1 MRHLLVS
8 KKTAERLAGSRTL
21 IPKNPKIRHR
31 APRDA
36 VRKWTHRPLAVE
48 RRTVNSHREAIEDPV
63 RRTEQVDKKRGEIE
77 GRLVVKAVD
86 SREETLADKLVVK
99 AVDSREETLADK
111 LGGSREET
119 LADKLVGSREETLA
133 DKLGDSREETLAD
146 KLGGSREETLA
157 DKLVDSREEM
167 LADKLVDSREETL
180 ADKLVDSREET
191 LADQLVDK
199 AEKVVWTDHRRIDI
213 PGPLEPIAK
222 KNDRRTEPLTDCISS
237 SCRPRF

>member
-21 IPKNPKIRHR
+21 IPKNPRMRHR
-31 APRDA
+31 APPDA

-63 RRTEQVDKKRGEIE
+63 RRTERVDKKRGEIE

-99 AVDSREETLADK
+99 DVDSREEMLADK
-111 LGGSREET
+111 LVGSREETLVDKLVGKDVDSREET

-133 DKLGDSREETLAD
+133 DKL
-146 KLGGSREETLA
+146 
-157 DKLVDSREEM
+157 
-167 LADKLVDSREETL
+167 
-180 ADKLVDSREET
+180 
-191 LADQLVDK
+191 VDK

-213 PGPLEPIAK
+213 PGPPEPLEPIAK

>member
-1 MRHLLVS
+1 M
-8 KKTAERLAGSRTL
+8 
-21 IPKNPKIRHR
+21 RHR
-31 APRDA
+31 APPDA

-63 RRTEQVDKKRGEIE
+63 RRTERVDKKRGEIE

-86 SREETLADKLVVK
+86 SREETPADK
-99 AVDSREETLADK
+99 A
-111 LGGSREET
+111 G
-119 LADKLVGSREETLA
+119 
-133 DKLGDSREETLAD
+133 
-146 KLGGSREETLA
+146 
-157 DKLVDSREEM
+157 
-167 LADKLVDSREETL
+167 
-180 ADKLVDSREET
+180 DSREET

>member
-21 IPKNPKIRHR
+21 IPKNPRMRHR
-31 APRDA
+31 APPDA

-63 RRTEQVDKKRGEIE
+63 RRTERVDKKRGEIE

-86 SREETLADKLVVK
+86 SREETLAVKLVGK
-99 AVDSREETLADK
+99 DVDSREEMLADK
-111 LGGSREET
+111 LVGSREETLVDKLVGKDVDSREET

-133 DKLGDSREETLAD
+133 DKL
-146 KLGGSREETLA
+146 
-157 DKLVDSREEM
+157 
-167 LADKLVDSREETL
+167 
-180 ADKLVDSREET
+180 
-191 LADQLVDK
+191 VDK

-213 PGPLEPIAK
+213 PGPPEPLEPIAK

>member
-1 MRHLLVS
+1 M
-8 KKTAERLAGSRTL
+8 
-21 IPKNPKIRHR
+21 
-31 APRDA
+31 
-36 VRKWTHRPLAVE
+36 
-48 RRTVNSHREAIEDPV
+48 
-63 RRTEQVDKKRGEIE
+63 
-77 GRLVVKAVD
+77 D

-99 AVDSREETLADK
+99 D
-111 LGGSREET
+111 
-119 LADKLVGSREETLA
+119 
-133 DKLGDSREETLAD
+133 
-146 KLGGSREETLA
+146 
-157 DKLVDSREEM
+157 VDSREEM

>member
-21 IPKNPKIRHR
+21 IPKNPRMRHR
-31 APRDA
+31 APPDA

-63 RRTEQVDKKRGEIE
+63 RRTERVDKKRGEIE
-77 GRLVVKAVD
+77 GRLVVKAVGSREETLVDKLVGKDVD
-86 SREETLADKLVVK
+86 SREETLADKLVGRREETLVDKLVVK
-99 AVDSREETLADK
+99 DVDSREETLADK
-111 LGGSREET
+111 LEGSREET
-119 LADKLVGSREETLA
+119 LV
-133 DKLGDSREETLAD
+133 
-146 KLGGSREETLA
+146 
-157 DKLVDSREEM
+157 V
-167 LADKLVDSREETL
+167 KLVDSREETL
-180 ADKLVDSREET
+180 ADK
-191 LADQLVDK
+191 LVDK

-213 PGPLEPIAK
+213 PGPPEPLEPIVK

>member
-21 IPKNPKIRHR
+21 IPKNPRMRHR
-31 APRDA
+31 APPDA

-63 RRTEQVDKKRGEIE
+63 RRTERVDKKRGEIE

-99 AVDSREETLADK
+99 DVDSREEM
-111 LGGSREET
+111 
-119 LADKLVGSREETLA
+119 LADKLVGSREETLV
-133 DKLGDSREETLAD
+133 DKLVGKDVDSREETLAD
-146 KLGGSREETLA
+146 KLVGRREETLVDKLVVKDVDSREETLA
-157 DKLVDSREEM
+157 DKLEGSREET
-167 LADKLVDSREETL
+167 LVVKLVDSREETL
-180 ADKLVDSREET
+180 ADK
-191 LADQLVDK
+191 LVDK

-213 PGPLEPIAK
+213 PGPPEPLEPIAK

>member
-1 MRHLLVS
+1 M
-8 KKTAERLAGSRTL
+8 
-21 IPKNPKIRHR
+21 
-31 APRDA
+31 
-36 VRKWTHRPLAVE
+36 
-48 RRTVNSHREAIEDPV
+48 
-63 RRTEQVDKKRGEIE
+63 
-77 GRLVVKAVD
+77 
-86 SREETLADKLVVK
+86 
-99 AVDSREETLADK
+99 
-111 LGGSREET
+111 
-119 LADKLVGSREETLA
+119 
-133 DKLGDSREETLAD
+133 
-146 KLGGSREETLA
+146 
-157 DKLVDSREEM
+157 DSREEM

>member
-21 IPKNPKIRHR
+21 IPKNPRMRHR
-31 APRDA
+31 APPDA

-63 RRTEQVDKKRGEIE
+63 RRTERVDKKRGEIE

-99 AVDSREETLADK
+99 D
-111 LGGSREET
+111 
-119 LADKLVGSREETLA
+119 
-133 DKLGDSREETLAD
+133 
-146 KLGGSREETLA
+146 
-157 DKLVDSREEM
+157 VDSREEM
-167 LADKLVDSREETL
+167 LADKLVDSREATLADKPVDSREETPADKLVGSREETLAVKLVVKDVGRREETL

>member
-21 IPKNPKIRHR
+21 IPKNPRMRHR
-31 APRDA
+31 APPDA

-63 RRTEQVDKKRGEIE
+63 RRTERVDKKRGEIE
-77 GRLVVKAVD
+77 GRLVVKA
-86 SREETLADKLVVK
+86 
-99 AVDSREETLADK
+99 
-111 LGGSREET
+111 
-119 LADKLVGSREETLA
+119 
-133 DKLGDSREETLAD
+133 
-146 KLGGSREETLA
+146 
-157 DKLVDSREEM
+157 
-167 LADKLVDSREETL
+167 VDSREETL

>member
-21 IPKNPKIRHR
+21 IPKNPRMRHR
-31 APRDA
+31 APPDA

-63 RRTEQVDKKRGEIE
+63 RRTERVDKKRGEIE

-86 SREETLADKLVVK
+86 SREETLADKLVGRREETLVDKLVVK
-99 AVDSREETLADK
+99 DVDSREETLADK
-111 LGGSREET
+111 LEGSREET
-119 LADKLVGSREETLA
+119 LV
-133 DKLGDSREETLAD
+133 
-146 KLGGSREETLA
+146 
-157 DKLVDSREEM
+157 V
-167 LADKLVDSREETL
+167 KLVDSREETL
-180 ADKLVDSREET
+180 ADK
-191 LADQLVDK
+191 LVDK

-213 PGPLEPIAK
+213 PGPPEPLEPIAK

>member
-21 IPKNPKIRHR
+21 IPKNPRMRHR
-31 APRDA
+31 APPDA

-63 RRTEQVDKKRGEIE
+63 RRTERVDKKRGEIE

-99 AVDSREETLADK
+99 DVDSREEM
-111 LGGSREET
+111 
-119 LADKLVGSREETLA
+119 LADKLVGSREETLV
-133 DKLGDSREETLAD
+133 DKLVVKDVDSREETLAD
-146 KLGGSREETLA
+146 KLEGSREETL
-157 DKLVDSREEM
+157 VV
-167 LADKLVDSREETL
+167 KLVDSREETL
-180 ADKLVDSREET
+180 ADK
-191 LADQLVDK
+191 LVDK

-213 PGPLEPIAK
+213 PGPPEPLEPIVK

>member
-1 MRHLLVS
+1 M
-8 KKTAERLAGSRTL
+8 
-21 IPKNPKIRHR
+21 
-31 APRDA
+31 
-36 VRKWTHRPLAVE
+36 RKWTHRPLAVE

-63 RRTEQVDKKRGEIE
+63 RRTERVDKKRGEIE

-99 AVDSREETLADK
+99 DVDSREEMLV
-111 LGGSREET
+111 
-119 LADKLVGSREETLA
+119 DKLVVKG
-133 DKLGDSREETLAD
+133 
-146 KLGGSREETLA
+146 
-157 DKLVDSREEM
+157 VDSREEM

-213 PGPLEPIAK
+213 PGPPEPLEPIAK
-222 KNDRRTEPLTDCISS
+222 KNDHRTEPLTDCISS

>member
-21 IPKNPKIRHR
+21 IPKNPRMRHR
-31 APRDA
+31 APPDA

-63 RRTEQVDKKRGEIE
+63 RRTERVDKKRGEIE

-157 DKLVDSREEM
+157 DKLVDSREE
-167 LADKLVDSREETL
+167 TL
-180 ADKLVDSREET
+180 ADKLGDSREET

>member
-21 IPKNPKIRHR
+21 IPKNPRMRHR
-31 APRDA
+31 APPDA

-63 RRTEQVDKKRGEIE
+63 RRTERVDKKRGEIE

-86 SREETLADKLVVK
+86 SREETLVDKLVVK
-99 AVDSREETLADK
+99 DVDSREEM
-111 LGGSREET
+111 
-119 LADKLVGSREETLA
+119 LADKLVGSREETLV
-133 DKLGDSREETLAD
+133 
-146 KLGGSREETLA
+146 
-157 DKLVDSREEM
+157 DKLVV
-167 LADKLVDSREETL
+167 KVVDSREETL
-180 ADKLVDSREET
+180 ADKLVD
-191 LADQLVDK
+191 K
-199 AEKVVWTDHRRIDI
+199 AEKVVWTVHRRIDI
-213 PGPLEPIAK
+213 PGPPEPLEPIAK

>member
-21 IPKNPKIRHR
+21 IPKNPRMRHR
-31 APRDA
+31 APPDA

-63 RRTEQVDKKRGEIE
+63 RRTERVDKKRGEIE

-86 SREETLADKLVVK
+86 SREETLADKLVGK
-99 AVDSREETLADK
+99 DVDSREETLVVKD
-111 LGGSREET
+111 
-119 LADKLVGSREETLA
+119 VGR
-133 DKLGDSREETLAD
+133 
-146 KLGGSREETLA
+146 
-157 DKLVDSREEM
+157 
-167 LADKLVDSREETL
+167 REETL

-222 KNDRRTEPLTDCISS
+222 KNDRRTEPFTDCISS

>member
-1 MRHLLVS
+1 M
-8 KKTAERLAGSRTL
+8 
-21 IPKNPKIRHR
+21 
-31 APRDA
+31 
-36 VRKWTHRPLAVE
+36 E

-77 GRLVVKAVD
+77 GRLVVKA
-86 SREETLADKLVVK
+86 
-99 AVDSREETLADK
+99 
-111 LGGSREET
+111 
-119 LADKLVGSREETLA
+119 
-133 DKLGDSREETLAD
+133 
-146 KLGGSREETLA
+146 
-157 DKLVDSREEM
+157 
-167 LADKLVDSREETL
+167 VDSREETL

-237 SCRPRF
+237 ACRPRF